1 MSFDQS
7 LGTLSYLNAWLI
19 ILNSK
24 SMQRSLRRTS
34 TGLPAIPNA
43 FRNFASYTDFRTS
56 LYVIS
61 LFNEEQSAFGNKGP
75 SGLCKFS
82 FTRCKCSESNE
93 VSVSLLR

>member
-7 LGTLSYLNAWLI
+7 LGTLSCLNAWLI

-24 SMQRSLRRTS
+24 SMHMSLRRTS
-34 TGLPAIPNA
+34 AGLPSIPNA
-43 FRNFASYTDFRTS
+43 IRNFASYTDFRTS

-61 LFNEEQSAFGNKGP
+61 LFNKEQSAFGNKGP
-75 SGLCKFS
+75 SELFKFS

-93 VSVSLLR
+93 VSISLLR